1 MSMRLTFDRFIV
13 FVLFLVL
20 AVYVGKYF
28 YQKPKFQ
35 QGEKALDFQAQTI
48 GGQSIRLSDLRGTY
62 VLLDF
67 WGSWCGPCRMEN
79 PAWVQV
85 YERLRDVPHGSSKG
99 FHMLSVGIER
109 SEESWRNAIV
119 ADGLKWP
126 YHVLDLSSSL
136 RFLNS
141 PVAKLYKIRQVPS
154 NYLISPEGRIIG
166 VNLSPAEV
174 LKKVE
179 AAN

>member
-1 MSMRLTFDRFIV
+1 MRLTFDRFII
-13 FVLFLVL
+13 FILFLVF

-35 QGEKALDFQAQTI
+35 QGERALDFQAQTI
-48 GGQSIRLSDLRGTY
+48 GGQSIRLSDLRGNY

-79 PAWVQV
+79 PAWVQL
-85 YERLRDVPHGSSKG
+85 YERLKDVPHGSAQG
-99 FHMLSVGIER
+99 FHILSVGIEK
-109 SEESWRNAIV
+109 SEESWRKAIA
-119 ADGLKWP
+119 ADRLNWP
-126 YHVLDLSSSL
+126 YHVLDQSSSL

-154 NYLISPEGRIIG
+154 NYLISPEGMIIG
-166 VNLSPAEV
+166 VNLRPEEV
-174 LKKVE
+174 LKKV
-179 AAN
+179 AAAK